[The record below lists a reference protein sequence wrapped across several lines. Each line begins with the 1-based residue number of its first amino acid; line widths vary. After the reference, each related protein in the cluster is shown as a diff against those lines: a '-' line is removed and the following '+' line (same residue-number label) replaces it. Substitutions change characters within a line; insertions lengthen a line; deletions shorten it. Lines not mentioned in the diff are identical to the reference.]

1 MRSDHLRR
9 LTKRALRRGIAA
21 AELAVCLPLLVLLT
35 LAMIETCSMIF
46 LKQSLAVAAYE
57 GAHTAVAAG
66 ATTADVQRVCEGIL
80 RDRRVVGGTVRM
92 NPANLESI
100 REGQFFEVQVSAAT
114 DRNAILPLRFFRGR
128 TLTGAAEY
136 MRELPQ

>member
-1 MRSDHLRR
+1 MSKLNSTRTRIEQRH
-9 LTKRALRRGIAA
+9 GIVA

-57 GAHTAVAAG
+57 GAHTAVAPG
-66 ATTADVQRVCEGIL
+66 ATTADVQRVCDGIL
-80 RDRRVVGGTVRM
+80 RDRRVVGATVRM
-92 NPANLESI
+92 NPANLEAI
-100 REGQFFEVQVSAAT
+100 REGQYFEVQVSAAT

-128 TLTGAAEY
+128 NLTGAAEY